1 MSLMWAKNAKNKNK
15 LTDPAISTMYTHC
28 TITHIT
34 EIRVLK
40 TCHGIPPNKVR
51 VCFISNLGNKSI
63 KIFFHFST
71 QRQGVPSKKFY
82 YLLRQDL
89 LKLK

>member
-34 EIRVLK
+34 EIRIKNFVMGYLPIRSALV
-40 TCHGIPPNKVR
+40 TFQIWETNPWR
-51 VCFISNLGNKSI
+51 SFSISQHNDKEYQEKKLI
-63 KIFFHFST
+63 TYWDKI
-71 QRQGVPSKKFY
+71 Y
-82 YLLRQDL
+82 
-89 LKLK
+89 